1 MQITTVGLDLA
12 KHIFQVHAVD
22 DAGQVVARKRLRR
35 TEMLSFFAGLSP
47 CLIGMEA
54 CATSHHWARELTK
67 LGHIVKLMP
76 PAYVKAYVK
85 RGKTDA
91 ADAEAICEA
100 VTRPSMRFVPI
111 SWPDRS
117 TQRAADQR
125 YDATY
130 AGGMRVPC
138 VGAVILDPDGRL
150 LLIRR
155 GHPPAVGAWSIPGGR
170 VEPGE
175 SDTEALTREVLEE
188 TGLAVTVG
196 RLVGTVDRSGPGGT
210 VYEIRDYACTVTGGL
225 LAPGDDAR
233 DARWVSGADLA
244 GLPLTTGLVETL
256 REWGVLS

>member
-1 MQITTVGLDLA
+1 MTVN
-12 KHIFQVHAVD
+12 
-22 DAGQVVARKRLRR
+22 
-35 TEMLSFFAGLSP
+35 
-47 CLIGMEA
+47 
-54 CATSHHWARELTK
+54 
-67 LGHIVKLMP
+67 
-76 PAYVKAYVK
+76 
-85 RGKTDA
+85 
-91 ADAEAICEA
+91 
-100 VTRPSMRFVPI
+100 
-111 SWPDRS
+111 WPDRS
-117 TQRAADQR
+117 TQRTADQR
-125 YDATY
+125 CDATY

-155 GHPPAVGAWSIPGGR
+155 SHPPAEGAWSIPGGR

-175 SDTEALTREVLEE
+175 SDTEALAREVLEE

-196 RLVGTVDRSGPGGT
+196 RLVGTVDRDGPGGM

-225 LAPGDDAR
+225 LAPGDDAC